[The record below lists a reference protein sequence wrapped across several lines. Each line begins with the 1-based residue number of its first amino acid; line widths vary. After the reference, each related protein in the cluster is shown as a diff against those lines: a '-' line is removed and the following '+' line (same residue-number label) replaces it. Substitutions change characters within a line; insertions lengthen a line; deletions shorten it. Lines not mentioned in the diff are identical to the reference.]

1 MTPAKLSDVLDGIEL
16 PDNVNPE
23 LFANAKIG
31 STTGD
36 HDIVLTFFH
45 DDTGS
50 LHPKPYNGSG
60 GADDIRA
67 WFERTVA
74 DACDIA
80 ERAFLV
86 NGVSGASCQDIEVLS
101 LWARPDVLTD

>member
-1 MTPAKLSDVLDGIEL
+1 MAPAKLSNVLDGIKL
-16 PDNVNPE
+16 PYNVNPE

-36 HDIVLTFFH
+36 HDIVLTLFH

-50 LHPKPYNGSG
+50 LHPKPYNGG
-60 GADDIRA
+60 GDEGAIRA
-67 WFERTVA
+67 WFEWSVA

-80 ERAFLV
+80 EREFSD
-86 NGVSGASCQDIEVLS
+86 SGANNASCQDIVVLS
-101 LWARPDVLTD
+101 LWARPDVLIN

>member
-1 MTPAKLSDVLDGIEL
+1 MAPAKLSDVLDGIEL

-31 STTGD
+31 STSVD

-45 DDTGS
+45 DVTGS
-50 LHPKPYNGSG
+50 LHPKPYSG
-60 GADDIRA
+60 GGDVDDIRA
-67 WFERTVA
+67 WFERSVA

-80 ERAFLV
+80 EREFSD

-101 LWARPDVLTD
+101 LWAHPDVLID